1 MKQLII
7 ITPVKDSI
15 DLTLQTVEA
24 VLASDIRVPFVYRV
38 YNDFSTP
45 ENTAR
50 LEDAAGRLGFELVN
64 LSDVTDHPSPNYRL
78 VLQMAQADAIKADA
92 GLLIIES
99 DVVVKKDTIQQLY
112 EGALERPDCG
122 IAAAVTVDEQENV
135 NFPYLFAR
143 KREKR
148 VYAEKKRFSFCCSLL
163 TLDFLKRIS
172 DQKAM
177 IALELRAQYLQL
189 KQPDSPEAI
198 AAWNNAG
205 ASGSLEAMR
214 FLGNYE
220 YKKKNFKKA
229 AAYRQVFLKTDAQQR
244 NRDLNEIAWG
254 DFFTCYDWSESS
266 GGARFEIYS
275 GMSSEE
281 AQRLSKLIP

>member
-1 MKQLII
+1 MK
-7 ITPVKDSI
+7 S
-15 DLTLQTVEA
+15 
-24 VLASDIRVPFVYRV
+24 
-38 YNDFSTP
+38 
-45 ENTAR
+45 
-50 LEDAAGRLGFELVN
+50 LE
-64 LSDVTDHPSPNYRL
+64 
-78 VLQMAQADAIKADA
+78 
-92 GLLIIES
+92 
-99 DVVVKKDTIQQLY
+99 
-112 EGALERPDCG
+112 
-122 IAAAVTVDEQENV
+122 IAAEKGIPEAQYFVATPWLMKNSFAFNQFKSRKYLEEAAKQN
-135 NFPYLFAR
+135 PYALIRITQYCLDQR
-143 KREKR
+143 KLDK
-148 VYAEKKRFSFCCSLL
+148 A
-163 TLDFLKRIS
+163 LDFLKRIS

-205 ASGSLEAMR
+205 AAGSLEAMR